1 MLHIRKLHL
10 ANLATHADTQ
20 VVLPKQGL
28 VALTG
33 VNGAGKS
40 TLLEGIA
47 TALWGES
54 LRGEM
59 GWRDGQAGSVTVTTD
74 GLTATRKRSKAGT
87 SKLEWQAAD
96 EPLTTYETTSKAQ
109 AALEQLIGSYDVWR
123 RTCVLSS
130 LDSAAFSLARDSD
143 RKRLLEEFLGLG
155 MFDVAL
161 DACRKDRKVVS
172 VNAIKHANAHTE
184 LNLKLTFAQSQLQQS
199 EKEQAALLAE
209 TDGHDLESL
218 KSEGKRVALLVEAAA
233 KDVSEAMLKVQRLEL
248 NMATTKSSLAKEEER
263 LRRLG
268 PDACPTCGQNADHV
282 REEMAAALARLKI
295 EQQASAMTYEHQLVS
310 AKDDLADL
318 QSEHKELSDKL
329 TKLREQYRLAES
341 QAKMRQSIASKLSEA
356 KAAVDDLTSKVAAAS
371 NAAASA
377 SSREAVLEAV
387 EQVLGLRG
395 VRAQVLD
402 HALGA
407 LERQA
412 NAWLSRMP
420 TEQGP
425 LFISLT
431 GATTQ
436 KSGAVVDAI
445 SLKVRGRPYAACSGG
460 ERRRVDVA
468 LLLALRELAVAAHDR
483 DGSLLCDEVFDALDA
498 QGQADVAAALAEMA
512 QDRLVLVITHSPDM
526 VRALNPAMHLH
537 VSLDC
542 GKAVVT
548 AA

>member
-33 VNGAGKS
+33 SNGAGKS
-40 TLLEGIA
+40 SLLEGIA

-59 GWRDGQAGSVTVTTD
+59 GWRDGEPGSVTITTD
-74 GLTATRKRSKAGT
+74 GLAATRKRSKAGT
-87 SKLEWQAAD
+87 SKLEWQANDAS
-96 EPLTTYETTSKAQ
+96 LTTYETTSKAQ
-109 AALEQLIGSYDVWR
+109 AALEHLIGSYDVWR

-155 MFDVAL
+155 LFDVAL
-161 DACRKDRKVVS
+161 DACRKDRKVVG
-172 VNAIKHANAHTE
+172 VNAIKYANAHSE
-184 LNLKLTFAQSQLQQS
+184 LNLKLTFAQSQLQQA
-199 EKEQAALLAE
+199 EKDQAALLDS
-209 TDGHDLESL
+209 TDGMDPASL

-233 KDVSEAMLKVQRLEL
+233 KDVSEAMIKVQTLTVS
-248 NMATTKSSLAKEEER
+248 MATLKSTLAQEEER

-268 PDACPTCGQNADHV
+268 KDACPTCGQNADHV
-282 REEMAAALARLKI
+282 REEMATALARLKI
-295 EQQASAMTYEHQLVS
+295 EQQASAMTYEHQLAL

-318 QSEHKELSDKL
+318 QVEHKQLTDKL
-329 TKLREQYRLAES
+329 NKLREQYRLAES
-341 QAKMRQSIASKLSEA
+341 MAKVRESVATKMADA
-356 KAAVDDLTSKVAAAS
+356 KAAVTDLSSKVASAS
-371 NAAASA
+371 NEAAKAQQ
-377 SSREAVLEAV
+377 EAATLEAV

-420 TEQGP
+420 TEQSV
-425 LFISLT
+425 LSISLT

-468 LLLALRELAVAAHDR
+468 ILLALRELAVAAHGR

-512 QDRLVLVITHSPDM
+512 QERLVVVITHSPEM
-526 VRALNPAMHLH
+526 VKALRPQVHLH
-537 VSLDC
+537 VSLKD
-542 GKAVVT
+542 GVAQVASV
-548 AA
+548 